1 MEQLNE
7 IDALFDLINLWRQRL
22 NVEKNDEKYKMIKEI
37 LEDLEEAMELI
48 DNYLYDKDIERKI
61 LEDLK
66 EVMELMDNYL
76 YDKDIERKIL
86 EDLKEAM
93 ELIDNY
99 LNLK

>member
-48 DNYLYDKDIERKI
+48 DNYL
-61 LEDLK
+61 
-66 EVMELMDNYL
+66 
-76 YDKDIERKIL
+76 
-86 EDLKEAM
+86 
-93 ELIDNY
+93 
-99 LNLK
+99 NLK